1 MARRGE
7 NIYKRKDGRWEGRI
21 RKRNGKYQYFY
32 AQRYKDLKEKMKD
45 YQEPTQSVAKTQS
58 KPWDNAAA
66 LFETWLE
73 GDVSLRV
80 KPSTF
85 ENYYGCMH
93 KYVIPFY
100 KQEGNGEI
108 TETSVLRF
116 VKAVRENTLIAETS
130 QKKILS
136 IYKMALKEIL
146 KEAPNYLPVVEMIQ
160 LPKADTRSI
169 NVFTMKEQRLIEYAA
184 ITSEDRRMLGIL
196 LCFYTGIRLG
206 ELCGLKWSDIDLE
219 AGTLSIVRTVSRNKN
234 FEEGGNKTILLVG
247 SPKSKKSMRKIPLP
261 VFLLKLIEKNRLP
274 ATEDSGYMLSGRDIP
289 LDPRCYQ
296 KLFKKLLNDTGLKD
310 CKFHTIRHTFATRAL
325 ELGVDV
331 KTLSEILGHSNVS
344 ITLNIYAHSLMEHK
358 KAAIEKFN
366 NMHIMNMNL
375 TSFAVAST
383 VTAAYNL

>member
-21 RKRNGKYQYFY
+21 QKRNGKYQYFY

-45 YQEPTQSVAKTQS
+45 YQEPIQRVAKTQS

-130 QKKILS
+130 QRKILS
-136 IYKMALKEIL
+136 IYKMALKEIF
-146 KEAPNYLPVVEMIQ
+146 KESPNYLPVIEMIQ
-160 LPKADTRSI
+160 LPKTDTPSI

-234 FEEGGNKTILLVG
+234 FEEGDSKTILLVG

-274 ATEDSGYMLSGRDIP
+274 ATEDSSYMLSGRDIP

-296 KLFKKLLNDTGLKD
+296 KLFKKLLRDTGLKD

-383 VTAAYNL
+383 VTAAYSL

>member
-21 RKRNGKYQYFY
+21 QKRNGKYQYFY

-274 ATEDSGYMLSGRDIP
+274 ATEDSSYMLSGRDIP

-296 KLFKKLLNDTGLKD
+296 KLFKKLLRDTGLKD